1 MAKKEISE
9 DVLNIKK
16 SMDNDKLVIG
26 FNEVKKGL
34 MSNELKQVYMASN
47 TPESMIEDV
56 DKLATISSTDVKKLK
71 QANDDLG
78 IVCKKPYFISVI
90 GIKND

>member
-16 SMDNDKLVIG
+16 SMENDTLLIG
-26 FNEVKKGL
+26 FKEVKKGL
-34 MSNELKQVYMASN
+34 VSNGLKQVYVASN
-47 TPESMIEDV
+47 TPESMLEDL
-56 DKLATISSTDVKKLK
+56 DKLASISSVEVKTLK
-71 QANDDLG
+71 QANDELG
-78 IVCKKPYFISVI
+78 IICKKPYFISVI